1 MNFSLKSRRRP
12 TTRLALALICAGIAV
27 PMIGST
33 AFADPTGTPTYRQLA
48 GVGSDTTQD
57 VMNAMATAI
66 TIGGVKVL
74 GSYNAT
80 GSATIAT
87 KATAAC
93 AAVAR
98 PNGSG
103 AGRTALLNSLTA
115 ADGCLD
121 WSRSSS
127 LNVTASTPGL
137 TYIPYAIDGVS
148 YAVTPASV
156 VPRTLA
162 LVDLQAIYKCDPN
175 YVGTAPNWAITPILP
190 QSGSGTRS
198 FWETQMGITDANVT
212 AGAYPCIINGTK
224 NGQIIEEHSGLALD
238 DKSLVPFSIP
248 QYNSQSYLIA
258 ADKRGSA
265 ILGTIGTTYP
275 NLFNTS
281 FSVKREVYNVI
292 PTADVTVA
300 PWSTVFVGATSL
312 ICTNTAVIQTYG
324 FGLDPACGDTTN
336 HS

>member
-1 MNFSLKSRRRP
+1 
-12 TTRLALALICAGIAV
+12 
-27 PMIGST
+27 
-33 AFADPTGTPTYRQLA
+33 
-48 GVGSDTTQD
+48 
-57 VMNAMATAI
+57 
-66 TIGGVKVL
+66 
-74 GSYNAT
+74 
-80 GSATIAT
+80 
-87 KATAAC
+87 
-93 AAVAR
+93 
-98 PNGSG
+98 
-103 AGRTALLNSLTA
+103 
-115 ADGCLD
+115 
-121 WSRSSS
+121 
-127 LNVTASTPGL
+127 
-137 TYIPYAIDGVS
+137 
-148 YAVTPASV
+148 
-156 VPRTLA
+156 
-162 LVDLQAIYKCDPN
+162 
-175 YVGTAPNWAITPILP
+175 
-190 QSGSGTRS
+190 
-198 FWETQMGITDANVT
+198 MGITDANVT

-265 ILGTIGTTYP
+265 ILGTIGGTYP

-312 ICTNTAVIQTYG
+312 ICTNTATIQTYG

>member
-1 MNFSLKSRRRP
+1 MKLSLKSRRRP

-57 VMNAMATAI
+57 VMNAMANVI

-74 GSYNAT
+74 GSYNAVGT
-80 GSATIAT
+80 ATIAT
-87 KATAAC
+87 KAAAAC
-93 AAVAR
+93 QTVAR
-98 PNGSG
+98 ANGSG

-148 YAVTPASV
+148 YAITPSSG
-156 VPRTLA
+156 VPRGLA
-162 LVDLQAIYKCDPN
+162 LLDLQAIYKCDPA
-175 YVGTAPNWAITPILP
+175 YVGTAPNFTITPVLP
-190 QSGSGTRS
+190 QAGSGTRS
-198 FWETQMGITDANVT
+198 FWETQMGITDANVN

-224 NGQIIEEHSGLALD
+224 NGVLIEEHSGTVLD

-248 QYNSQSYLIA
+248 QYNSQSYGLV

-265 ILGTIGTTYP
+265 MLGVIGGTYP
-275 NLFNTS
+275 NLLNTS

-292 PTADVTVA
+292 PTADVAVA

-312 ICTNTAVIQTYG
+312 VCTNTATIQTYG
-324 FGLDPACGDTTN
+324 IGLDPACGDTTN